1 MKFRAFSGILPRLE
15 RKFMKFHPNAG
26 LAAASCD
33 QALKWSPPAAAPEL
47 APRVRLAPRARTPR
61 RAAPPTW
68 PNSKRSPMRILLL
81 GNSLTSANDMPQA
94 LAQLAGAEARA
105 HTRGGA
111 RLAEHLNP
119 ATRLGAATQAALAA
133 ESWDFVVLQETSNGP
148 VLHRAAFLRSSAAL
162 CEQVQAAGAVP
173 VLFATWAYRP
183 GSAKLARM
191 DLGFDEMAAALASA
205 YREAAVTHD
214 ALLADVG
221 ARYLACAGAAELYAA
236 DGVHPSP
243 AGSLMAAQTIAE
255 AIAGACGVPTPGSGA
270 RSPSR

>member
-1 MKFRAFSGILPRLE
+1 
-15 RKFMKFHPNAG
+15 
-26 LAAASCD
+26 
-33 QALKWSPPAAAPEL
+33 
-47 APRVRLAPRARTPR
+47 
-61 RAAPPTW
+61 
-68 PNSKRSPMRILLL
+68 MRILML
-81 GNSLTSANDMPQA
+81 GNSLTSANDMPQT
-94 LAQLAGAEARA
+94 LAQLAGAEVRA

-111 RLAEHLNP
+111 RLAEQLNP

-183 GSAKLARM
+183 DSAKLARM
-191 DLGFDEMAAALASA
+191 DRDFDEMAAALASA

-221 ARYLACAGAAELYAA
+221 ARYLARAGAAELYAA
-236 DGVHPSP
+236 DGVHPST
-243 AGSLMAAQTIAE
+243 AA
-255 AIAGACGVPTPGSGA
+255 
-270 RSPSR
+270 